1 MPTISFY
8 VRHTLRDEKKIEEL
22 LEALGNPEEGYYVS
36 EEDVRKT
43 MEDLESGR
51 LFLRQWIEQ
60 YLFNAE
66 EGAPNG

>member
-1 MPTISFY
+1 MATISFY
-8 VRHTLRDEKKIEEL
+8 VRHILKDEDKIEEL
-22 LEALGNPEEGYYVS
+22 LEALNNPNAGVSVS

-43 MEDLESGR
+43 REDLERGR

>member
-1 MPTISFY
+1 
-8 VRHTLRDEKKIEEL
+8 
-22 LEALGNPEEGYYVS
+22 LEALNNPNAGVSVS

-43 MEDLESGR
+43 GEDLERGR

>member
-8 VRHTLRDEKKIEEL
+8 VRHILRDEKKIEEL
-22 LEALGNPEEGYYVS
+22 LEALENPEVGYQVS

-43 MEDLESGR
+43 REDLERGR
-51 LFLRQWIEQ
+51 LFLRQWVEQ
-60 YLFNAE
+60 YLLNAE